1 MPSAKIPNTN
11 LESGT
16 RECVAGL
23 FHDDSRAE
31 TAVDQLKSSGFSE
44 AEIGV
49 ATANTSAQPQHSGF
63 WSKVTGILGREEHAG
78 SASELQGSLES
89 CGIPDQQARYF
100 NQALAEGDA
109 LVTVHA
115 AGDRALLARR
125 ILASA
130 GGDMGNTGAT
140 KTAEPMVQGERKIQL
155 LGEIL
160 RVHKERVQRGEVRLR
175 KEVVTENQHGE
186 VPVSHEELVIE
197 RTPVQGRQPAG
208 EVGTGEKEIRVPLSE
223 EQVRLE
229 KSPVV
234 REEVRVAKKQVQDTK
249 RIDDTV
255 RHEELRTDKKGEAEI
270 PNTLKNKKEERVA

>member
-11 LESGT
+11 VESGR

-31 TAVDQLKSSGFSE
+31 AAVDQLKSGGFSE
-44 AEIGV
+44 SEIGV
-49 ATANTSAQPQHSGF
+49 ATANISREPRHTGF
-63 WSKVTGILGREEHAG
+63 WNKITGILGREEHAG

-100 NQALAEGDA
+100 NEALTDGDA

-115 AGDRALLARR
+115 SGDRAMLARK
-125 ILASA
+125 ILDSA
-130 GGDMGNTGAT
+130 GADMGDSRGTR
-140 KTAEPMVQGERKIQL
+140 TAAPAVQGERRIQL

-175 KEVVTENQHGE
+175 KEVVTENQHIE
-186 VPVSHEELVIE
+186 VPVSREELVIE
-197 RTPVQGRQPAG
+197 RNPVQGRQAAG
-208 EVGTGEKEIRVPLSE
+208 EVGTGENEVRVPLSE
-223 EQVRLE
+223 EHVRVE

-234 REEVRVAKKQVQDTK
+234 REEVRVGKKQVQDTK

-255 RHEELRTDKKGEAEI
+255 RHEELRTEKKGDAEI
-270 PNTLKNKKEERVA
+270 PGNLKKKEDERAA